1 MYFMTIMLTLYAMF
15 KIMLHFVLTQWHRD
29 GMGCKW
35 AGEPADTQTNYLG
48 ATYGTVFSVAG
59 RASLDCL
66 MTLKLE
72 QLKVYKEARLEST

>member
-1 MYFMTIMLTLYAMF
+1 
-15 KIMLHFVLTQWHRD
+15 
-29 GMGCKW
+29 MGCKW
-35 AGEPADTQTNYLG
+35 AVEPADTQTNYLG

>member
-1 MYFMTIMLTLYAMF
+1 MRCLKLCFILFEHSGT
-15 KIMLHFVLTQWHRD
+15 
-29 GMGCKW
+29 GMAGKW